1 LTPQYEEHWWEST
14 EGEWF
19 WRASDGNWY
28 PASSHPTGVPEAAL
42 ATSRSSRITSNAG
55 IAGVEAQ
62 AKAGAVRGT
71 GTGVEAGAGA
81 VRGTGV
87 EAQAGAGAVRGT
99 GVEAQAGT
107 GVEAQ
112 AGAVRGTGTGV
123 EAQAKAGA
131 DAVPGQTVGTTAN
144 APKTED
150 STHTDLIKP
159 LNPWE
164 AARQVQPLSLAIPDP
179 VILAGDEPKVGITH
193 EAEREAWSRTEGIA
207 TLNKFAVWAG
217 VVVVALAVSVPATM
231 AMATRKAA
239 PFLTP
244 GQTLAQKLENTHY
257 RTPHLASWAKRAAP
271 SLGAIYDDHQ
281 VLQNAA
287 IEVAYTQGQKGQPS
301 LFAGCLQIYADV
313 RKLTRSR

>member
-1 LTPQYEEHWWEST
+1 MTPQYEEHWWEST

-55 IAGVEAQ
+55 IAGVEA
-62 AKAGAVRGT
+62 
-71 GTGVEAGAGA
+71 GAGA
-81 VRGTGV
+81 VR
-87 EAQAGAGAVRGT
+87 
-99 GVEAQAGT
+99 GT

-164 AARQVQPLSLAIPDP
+164 A
-179 VILAGDEPKVGITH
+179 
-193 EAEREAWSRTEGIA
+193 
-207 TLNKFAVWAG
+207 
-217 VVVVALAVSVPATM
+217 
-231 AMATRKAA
+231 
-239 PFLTP
+239 
-244 GQTLAQKLENTHY
+244 
-257 RTPHLASWAKRAAP
+257 
-271 SLGAIYDDHQ
+271 
-281 VLQNAA
+281 
-287 IEVAYTQGQKGQPS
+287 
-301 LFAGCLQIYADV
+301 
-313 RKLTRSR
+313 